1 MIDFS
6 IGKVAAAYASN
17 RSGIPGAP
25 IPAPVRE
32 AGSALG
38 TDPGAGL
45 GAGIGPD
52 AATAAEGGFGAF
64 IDRQIAGAVDTV
76 RRSERVSLAAIAGK
90 ASTQEVVQSV
100 IAAEMTI
107 QTVVAIRDKMVQA
120 YQDIMRMP
128 I

>member
-17 RSGIPGAP
+17 RSTVPGAP

-32 AGSALG
+32 AGSTL
-38 TDPGAGL
+38 GAGL
-45 GAGIGPD
+45 GTDAGIGVSGASD
-52 AATAAEGGFGAF
+52 AGFGAF
-64 IDRQIAGAVDTV
+64 IDQQVTRAVDTV
-76 RRSERVSLAAIAGK
+76 QRSERVSLAAIAGK

>member
-17 RSGIPGAP
+17 RSTAPGAP

-32 AGSALG
+32 AGSTL
-38 TDPGAGL
+38 GAGL
-45 GAGIGPD
+45 GTD
-52 AATAAEGGFGAF
+52 ATAAADAGFGAF
-64 IDRQIAGAVDTV
+64 IDQQVTRAVDTV
-76 RRSERVSLAAIAGK
+76 QRSERVSLAAIAGK

>member
-17 RSGIPGAP
+17 RSAAPGAP

-32 AGSALG
+32 AGSTL
-38 TDPGAGL
+38 GAGL
-45 GAGIGPD
+45 GSGLGTD
-52 AATAAEGGFGAF
+52 ATAAADTGFGAF
-64 IDRQIAGAVDTV
+64 IDQQVTRAVDTV
-76 RRSERVSLAAIAGK
+76 QRSERVSLAAIAGK

>member
-17 RSGIPGAP
+17 GLSAALAA
-25 IPAPVRE
+25 APV
-32 AGSALG
+32 AAPAAAMPPDGS
-38 TDPGAGL
+38 
-45 GAGIGPD
+45 
-52 AATAAEGGFGAF
+52 FGAF
-64 IDRQIAGAVDTV
+64 VDDQVARAVETV
-76 RRSERVSLAAIAGK
+76 QRSERVSLAAVAGH
-90 ASTQEVVQSV
+90 ASAQDVVHSV

-120 YQDIMRMP
+120 YQEIMRMP